1 MLERKESSSRETA
14 VCTESKLFENNDLD
28 HDHLMGGYWLGKNKG
43 IGLSTTLNAKK
54 AKGSL

>member
-1 MLERKESSSRETA
+1 M
-14 VCTESKLFENNDLD
+14 CTESKLFENNDLD